1 MSHMKKR
8 IFALLVLV
16 LCFGLLGCGS
26 AASPPAHE
34 GVPGAPPW
42 PEGCPLE
49 FWITENVEGV
59 DWSGHDELA
68 VFGAQEYLGAG
79 YRAITDENG
88 YNPYAPDV
96 SVTYTVTPYPDYS
109 SGGQFVTRIWI
120 TDPTVS
126 VYGLTVESPLEEWD
140 AVMKEM
146 GYMVNTLADSSTSH
160 RADKDGFSFFY
171 GGGYICIFAEVTNE
185 QGIVF

>member
-1 MSHMKKR
+1 MKKR
-8 IFALLVLV
+8 ISALLVLV

-59 DWSGHDELA
+59 DWSGHDKLA
-68 VFGAQEYLGAG
+68 VVGADAYLGAD

-96 SVTYTVTPYPDYS
+96 SVTYFVTPYPDYS
-109 SGGQFVTRIWI
+109 SGGQFVTKIWI
-120 TDPTVS
+120 TDPSVT
-126 VYGLTVESPLEEWD
+126 VYGLTVDSSPEEWD
-140 AVMKEM
+140 AVMREM
-146 GYMVNTLADSSTSH
+146 GYTVNRLENSSTSH
-160 RADKDGFSFFY
+160 QADKDGFSFFY
-171 GGGYICIFAEVTNE
+171 GDGIIFISAEVANE

>member
-1 MSHMKKR
+1 MKRR
-8 IFALLVLV
+8 IFALLILI

-26 AASPPAHE
+26 TASPPAHE

-42 PEGCPLE
+42 PEDCPLE

-68 VFGAQEYLGAG
+68 VFGTQEYLGAG

-171 GGGYICIFAEVTNE
+171 GGGYICISAEVANE